1 MQVALVEQHGGTH
14 TDNAADSEKQLQH
27 FDPVKVARIRPGMY
41 GRKADRG
48 HHDQRGA
55 SAQQS
60 KADRRGKD
68 ADQQKLQDR
77 LAIAEA
83 CDRCCRNQGEQ
94 DCCFQKAV
102 LQSEFGELTERYG
115 QAEWEQPADWT
126 GTTVRP

>member
-1 MQVALVEQHGGTH
+1 VLFLEQGEMQVALVEQHGGTH

-55 SAQQS
+55 SAQQA

-68 ADQQKLQDR
+68 ADQYKVQDR
-77 LAIAEA
+77 LTDLPGSF
-83 CDRCCRNQGEQ
+83 CTKRFDRN
-94 DCCFQKAV
+94 
-102 LQSEFGELTERYG
+102 
-115 QAEWEQPADWT
+115 
-126 GTTVRP
+126 